1 MRLGALILHG
11 GGEALPG
18 DEPVA
23 LEALRLAADATH
35 AAAPEPTTAS
45 VSGPSGRAA
54 LQIVILPLAT
64 ARGNPARTTAH
75 VAAFLAD
82 LANDRDLAVELA
94 GAPVVDR
101 TSADDP
107 ATSAVLAA
115 ADLIVIPGG
124 DPDLLPTVLPDTKAW
139 QAILDRRRQG
149 AVIWGASA
157 GAMALA
163 TWCWT
168 PTGGLDGLGLVPGLV
183 VAPHVADPVASEW
196 LARLANRPPDL
207 GVLTLAERTA
217 VIGPVEAG
225 VGDGSTWRCAG
236 AGVAAWFPPG
246 SAAPAALVR
255 DGGLL
260 RLP

>member
-1 MRLGALILHG
+1 VTLGSLILHG

-23 LEALRLAADATH
+23 LEALRLAADAAS
-35 AAAPEPTTAS
+35 AA
-45 VSGPSGRAA
+45 GRSAA
-54 LQIVILPLAT
+54 RSPLRIVILPLAT

-75 VAAFLAD
+75 VAAYLAD
-82 LANDRDLAVELA
+82 LANDRGLPVEVA
-94 GAPVVDR
+94 GAPVVDH

-107 ATSAVLAA
+107 ATSDVLAA

-124 DPDLLPTVLPDTKAW
+124 DPDLLPSVLPGTRAW

-168 PTGGLDGLGLVPGLV
+168 PTGGLDGLGLVSGLV

-196 LARLANRPPDL
+196 LARLANRPPTL

-217 VIGPVEAG
+217 VFGPIVAAG
-225 VGDGSTWRCAG
+225 GDGSTWRCAG

-246 SAAPAALVR
+246 SAAPAAR
-255 DGGLL
+255 ATAGGLL
-260 RLP
+260 RLPS

>member
-1 MRLGALILHG
+1 MTSGALILHG

-23 LEALRLAADATH
+23 LEALRLAADAAYAT
-35 AAAPEPTTAS
+35 APAPTATP
-45 VSGPSGRAA
+45 SGPSGRSP
-54 LQIVILPLAT
+54 LHIVILPLAT

-82 LANDRDLAVELA
+82 LAKDRDLPVELA
-94 GAPVVDR
+94 GAPVVDGA
-101 TSADDP
+101 SADDP
-107 ATSAVLAA
+107 ETSDVLAA

-124 DPDLLPTVLPDTKAW
+124 DPDLLPSVLPGTRAW
-139 QAILDRRRQG
+139 RAILDRRRQG

-163 TWCWT
+163 AWCWT
-168 PTGGLDGLGLVPGLV
+168 QTGGLDGLGLVPGLV

-196 LARLANRPPDL
+196 LGRLANRPSNL

-217 VIGPVEAG
+217 VIGPIEARA
-225 VGDGSTWRCAG
+225 GDGSTWRCAG

-255 DGGLL
+255 DGELL
-260 RLP
+260 RLPS